1 MRRCIGNRI
10 RAEALTSLLEM
21 SFNDCMVG
29 CPSIMRLS
37 VLGHVVA
44 SLRHCCVAEVSNKN
58 PVCYA
63 TLSEGEWPRGRS
75 ILSRLPTNRST
86 SSSMKEVRDPWA
98 RERMLVKLMVRT
110 VAIKQTGGGGVA
122 TTNIYA
128 NCCRACARGG
138 GRLLRNWPRGCLTDK
153 VLNWARAA

>member
-1 MRRCIGNRI
+1 
-10 RAEALTSLLEM
+10 
-21 SFNDCMVG
+21 
-29 CPSIMRLS
+29 MRLS

-44 SLRHCCVAEVSNKN
+44 SLRHCCVAEVSNQN

-110 VAIKQTGGGGVA
+110 VKVARPLTLVVAELRQHGGH
-122 TTNIYA
+122 
-128 NCCRACARGG
+128 
-138 GRLLRNWPRGCLTDK
+138 WPRCE
-153 VLNWARAA
+153 R